1 MNTFYEFFAGGGMAR
16 AGLGQH
22 WQCLL
27 ANDICEAKGRSYA
40 ANWGDDHLIVRDIH
54 DINASELPGCGDL
67 AWGSFPCQDLS
78 LAGAGLGLQ
87 GERSGAFWGFWNIIQ
102 GLNKAGRK
110 PKIVVIEN
118 VFGALT
124 SRQGQDFELIANAV
138 AKEGYIIGAMVI
150 DAVYFVP
157 QSRPRLFIIG
167 VDSSLAMPLEIHA
180 ATPHPAW
187 HPAAL
192 IRAHNRLSPQGKAS
206 WRWWCMPVS
215 TDPAPRLDDLMEA
228 DPVGVQWHTQEETQK
243 VLNMM
248 SPLHRRKV
256 MAAQGLGRAKVGM
269 IYKRTRNGTQRAEV
283 RFDGIAG
290 CLRTPSGG
298 SSRQTVMIVQG
309 SQIKSRLISPR
320 EAARLMGLP
329 ESYKLPTRYNEAYK
343 LLGDGVAV
351 PVVTHLE
358 RHIFSPVLQL
368 NKAILDAT
376 TRNRAS

>member
-1 MNTFYEFFAGGGMAR
+1 
-16 AGLGQH
+16 
-22 WQCLL
+22 
-27 ANDICEAKGRSYA
+27 
-40 ANWGDDHLIVRDIH
+40 
-54 DINASELPGCGDL
+54 
-67 AWGSFPCQDLS
+67 
-78 LAGAGLGLQ
+78 
-87 GERSGAFWGFWNIIQ
+87 
-102 GLNKAGRK
+102 
-110 PKIVVIEN
+110 
-118 VFGALT
+118 
-124 SRQGQDFELIANAV
+124 
-138 AKEGYIIGAMVI
+138 
-150 DAVYFVP
+150 
-157 QSRPRLFIIG
+157 
-167 VDSSLAMPLEIHA
+167 
-180 ATPHPAW
+180 
-187 HPAAL
+187 
-192 IRAHNRLSPQGKAS
+192 
-206 WRWWCMPVS
+206 
-215 TDPAPRLDDLMEA
+215 MEA
-228 DPVGVQWHTQEETQK
+228 EPVGVQWHTQEETQK